1 VKCSEEVLGAAQD
14 IKSHRLQQFL
24 EGWAMK
30 TRSFLSVFIIC
41 GFLCTLGGFQEGSW
55 GAVPPAPDQRSGS
68 AASGSPQ
75 SASPDISATEEEAA
89 IPGPLRS
96 FLRMAAISQ
105 KISPEE
111 VLPLLA
117 RNVVMSGYQSG
128 KPTEFLVLVNWYMDQ
143 ARELEALAG
152 RGQVIHVA
160 NCDDAKRLLV
170 ILGYR
175 LQQSCGPEVALE
187 TADANRAFLTIDS
200 GFPLAD
206 LEQAL
211 REGKPFDTPFASTK
225 VPVLFKTGD
234 WVQNKKNANRGVVDS
249 ILRDPDLARLYWA
262 MSRMD
267 AETARFLWQSLGPK
281 KLIFGA
287 PVLDF
292 YGSQISI
299 RAGRVLVPGGAAA
312 ENAWKDLVGANPRSA
327 ADFVSR
333 LLLKDSGWLA
343 AYFDTLCR
351 VNQTQQAFFTSPRRL
366 QRLYD
371 ALRGHDITPLPTKH
385 SFRPDP
391 GLFLL
396 ETRLQID
403 PNGQPHIPGNVDV
416 WKDVLRRKTD
426 SKLIHEWADKAAS
439 WNNPEQVVEGMFG
452 VSRYSL
458 PEGPVYN
465 FLMLTEID
473 RGRSPGSQ
481 LDVPTARLLAEKF
494 PLFGDQYPVFAEFHA
509 LNNESIT
516 RFLTVAQS
524 LNQIPD
530 RLARTDALG
539 MLQANL
545 GLWQILAR
553 QGQIPDARLNDS
565 WEKILNPFGA
575 LHSSDQVYDAGRAAL
590 AELLRAS
597 TGKTFLPQDQLFV
610 LLAGPEQYTKE
621 GQQLRSEMAGRIR
634 QVIDDQRL
642 VSLDTLISLG
652 DGLDQMAKGKEVS
665 DSLLPLAGELREF
678 EMPKPLF
685 TKSERTEFAAG
696 LYSNRHTA
704 LQMRTDLIKILKT
717 PGTAPAEFTQ
727 AHALLT
733 PFFRDTL
740 VGINYAYYEPPG
752 AQMLHNNPLFVR
764 SHDFSGGDY
773 SGESATASDQV
784 WRSPRIFGRGWTAS
798 GGAHLIGSMADL
810 PYALARVEQDFIV
823 PQNVQSLIW
832 EDLVPGLI
840 TSAVLPRWWSVSR
853 SELHAVALYQRGG
866 EELLSGAAKDEKL
879 RESVLSILSD
889 SLLPQRLEQ
898 LETALRAGHEDE
910 AHALIAPA
918 ETLNLAAEYR
928 RRYPS
933 QQQNWGPAGKELD
946 DLLNRFPIETS
957 LERISADFGVPHPAL
972 AQNYG
977 RELLSMKPIPT
988 FLYYSS
994 RLMAESWD
1002 SGNLYWGRLADEMGY
1017 APVMLN
1023 VLVPQLTRRMVEQTF
1038 ASHLEDWSA
1047 VLRAMRE
1054 TGEEFRQGKIAALPK
1069 NGPTAGL

>member
-1 VKCSEEVLGAAQD
+1 MKRRIRSAFFLFSVLCVFTVVQERAIYAA
-14 IKSHRLQQFL
+14 
-24 EGWAMK
+24 
-30 TRSFLSVFIIC
+30 
-41 GFLCTLGGFQEGSW
+41 
-55 GAVPPAPDQRSGS
+55 PPASPQSSLRGV
-68 AASGSPQ
+68 SGSPRS
-75 SASPDISATEEEAA
+75 SANYSTPEEAA
-89 IPGPLRS
+89 LPGPLRS
-96 FLRMAAISQ
+96 FLRMSAISQ
-105 KISPEE
+105 KVTPDE

-117 RNVVMSGYQSG
+117 RNVVMSGYEG
-128 KPTEFLVLVNWYMDQ
+128 GRPTEFLVLLNWYMDQ
-143 ARELEALAG
+143 ARELQTLAG
-152 RGQVIHVA
+152 KEEVIHVA
-160 NCDDAKRLLV
+160 NCDDAKPLLV

-175 LQQSCGPEVALE
+175 ISRPCGPDVALE

-206 LEQAL
+206 LEDAL
-211 REGKPFDTPFASTK
+211 RTGKPFDLPFAPAK
-225 VPVLFKTGD
+225 VPVLYQSSD

-249 ILRDPDLARLYWA
+249 ILRDPELARLYWA

-267 AETARFLWQSLGPK
+267 TETGEFLWKSVGLK
-281 KLIFGA
+281 KLVLAG

-292 YGSQISI
+292 YGSQISV
-299 RAGRVLVPGGAAA
+299 RSGRVLVPGGAGA
-312 ENAWKDLVGANPRSA
+312 ESAWRDLVGGNPRSP
-327 ADFVSR
+327 ADFVTK
-333 LLLKDSGWLA
+333 LLAKDGGWLA
-343 AYFDTLCR
+343 AYFDTLSR
-351 VNQTQQAFFTSPRRL
+351 VGQTQQAYFTSPRRL
-366 QRLYD
+366 QHFYE
-371 ALRGHDITPLPTKH
+371 ALRGRDITPVPTRH

-396 ETRLQID
+396 ETRLEFD
-403 PNGQPHIPGNVDV
+403 ANGQPHIPGNIEV
-416 WKDVLRRKTD
+416 WKNVLHHKTD
-426 SKLIHEWADKAAS
+426 SKLVHEWAEKAS
-439 WNNPEQVVEGMFG
+439 NWNNPEQVVEGMVG
-452 VSRYSL
+452 VSRYPM

-473 RGRSPGSQ
+473 RSRSRDEH

-509 LNNESIT
+509 LNNDSIS
-516 RFLTVAQS
+516 RFLTVAEG
-524 LNQIPD
+524 LNQIQD
-530 RLARTDALG
+530 RLAKTDALG
-539 MLQANL
+539 MLQSNL

-565 WEKILNPFGA
+565 WQKILTPFA
-575 LHSSDQVYDAGRAAL
+575 SLHSSDQVYEAGRAAL
-590 AELLRAS
+590 AELLRAA
-597 TGKTFLPQDQLFV
+597 TGKTYLPQDQLYV

-621 GQQLRSEMAGRIR
+621 GQQLRSSMAARMH

-652 DGLDQMAKGKEVS
+652 DGLDQMAKGKEVG
-665 DSLLPLAGELREF
+665 DSLLSLAGELREF

-696 LYSNRHTA
+696 VYSNRHTA
-704 LQMRTDLIKILKT
+704 LQMRTDLIKIIKG
-717 PGTAPAEFTQ
+717 PSSPAELTQ

-740 VGINYAYYEPPG
+740 VGLNYAYYEPPG
-752 AQMLHNNPLFVR
+752 AQMIHNNPLFVR

-773 SGESATASDQV
+773 SGEAANASDQI

-840 TSAVLPRWWSVSR
+840 TSAVLPRWWNVSR
-853 SELHAVALYQRGG
+853 NEMHAVALYQRAG
-866 EELLSGAAKDEKL
+866 EELLAAGAKDEKM
-879 RESVLSILSD
+879 REPVLNLLSD
-889 SLLPQRLEQ
+889 CLLPQRLEQ
-898 LETALRAGHEDE
+898 VEIALRAGHDDE
-910 AHALIAPA
+910 ALALIAPS
-918 ETLNLAAEYR
+918 ESFYLAAEYR
-928 RRYPS
+928 QRHRS
-933 QQQNWGPAGKELD
+933 ENLNWGPSATELD
-946 DLLNRFPIETS
+946 ALLEHFPAETS
-957 LERISADFGVPHPAL
+957 MERISDDFGVPHPAL
-972 AQNYG
+972 AQSYG
-977 RELLSMKPIPT
+977 RELMNLKPIPT

-1054 TGEEFRQGKIAALPK
+1054 TGEEFRQGKIASLPK
-1069 NGPTAGL
+1069 SGPLAGL

>member
-1 VKCSEEVLGAAQD
+1 M
-14 IKSHRLQQFL
+14 KSRRTLSLLFL
-24 EGWAMK
+24 
-30 TRSFLSVFIIC
+30 F
-41 GFLCTLGGFQEGSW
+41 GFLCVFTGLDQHAW
-55 GAVPPAPDQRSGS
+55 GRVPSAPRQRSDSDASSSPPPS
-68 AASGSPQ
+68 AHSGS
-75 SASPDISATEEEAA
+75 SAEEVA

-117 RNVVMSGYQSG
+117 RNVVMSGYQGG

-152 RGQVIHVA
+152 RGGVIHVS
-160 NCDDAKRLLV
+160 NCDDAKPLLV

-175 LQQSCGPEVALE
+175 LEQGCGPEAALA

-206 LEQAL
+206 LEETL
-211 REGKPFDTPFASTK
+211 RTGKPLEIPFASTK
-225 VPVLFKTGD
+225 VPVLYKSSD
-234 WVQNKKNANRGVVDS
+234 WVLNKKNANRGVVDS
-249 ILRDPDLARLYWA
+249 ILRDPELARLYWA
-262 MSRMD
+262 LSRMD
-267 AETARFLWQSLGPK
+267 AETGQFLWQSLGAK
-281 KLIFGA
+281 KLIVGA

-299 RAGRVLVPGGAAA
+299 RSGRVLVPGGPAA
-312 ENAWKDLVGANPRSA
+312 ENAWRELVGASPRSP

-333 LLLKDSGWLA
+333 LMSKDSGWLA
-343 AYFDTLCR
+343 SYFDTLSR
-351 VNQTQQAFFTSPRRL
+351 VNQTQQAYFTAPRRL
-366 QRLYD
+366 SRFYD
-371 ALRGHDITPLPTKH
+371 ALRGRDLTPIPTKH

-391 GLFLL
+391 ALFLL
-396 ETRLQID
+396 EARLQIGPD
-403 PNGQPHIPGNVDV
+403 GQPHIPGSVDV

-426 SKLIHEWADKAAS
+426 SRLVREWGDKAGGWS
-439 WNNPEQVVEGMFG
+439 NPEQVVEGMVG
-452 VSRYSL
+452 VSRYAM
-458 PEGPVYN
+458 PDGPVYN
-465 FLMLTEID
+465 FLALTEID
-473 RGRSPGSQ
+473 RGRAPGEQ
-481 LDVPTARLLAEKF
+481 LDIPTARLLAEKF
-494 PLFGDQYPVFAEFHA
+494 PLFGDQYQIFAEFHA
-509 LNNESIT
+509 LNSQSIS
-516 RFLTVAQS
+516 RFLAVAES

-530 RLARTDALG
+530 RLAKTDALG
-539 MLQANL
+539 TLQASL

-553 QGQIPDARLNDS
+553 QGQIPDASVNDS
-565 WEKILNPFGA
+565 WQKILTAFGA
-575 LHSSDQVYDAGRAAL
+575 LHSSEQVYVAGRTAL
-590 AELLRAS
+590 AELIHVS
-597 TGKTFLPQDQLFV
+597 TGKTYLPQDQLLA

-621 GQQLRSEMAGRIR
+621 GQQLRSEMAGRMR
-634 QVIDDQRL
+634 QVIEDQRL

-652 DGLDQMAKGKEVS
+652 DGLDQMSKGKEVAE
-665 DSLLPLAGELREF
+665 SLLPLAGELREF

-685 TKSERTEFAAG
+685 TKRERTEFAAG
-696 LYSNRHTA
+696 IYSNRHTA
-704 LQMRTDLIKILKT
+704 LQMRTDLIKTIKA
-717 PGTAPAEFTQ
+717 PGSPAELTQ
-727 AHALLT
+727 ARALLT

-740 VGINYAYYEPPG
+740 VGLNYAYYEPPG
-752 AQMLHNNPLFVR
+752 AQMMHNNPLFVR

-773 SGESATASDQV
+773 SGEAATASDQV

-840 TSAVLPRWWSVSR
+840 TSAVLPRWWSVTR
-853 SELHAVALYQRGG
+853 NELHAVALYQRGG
-866 EELLSGAAKDEKL
+866 EELLTAAAKDAKL
-879 RESVLSILSD
+879 RDSVVGILTD
-889 SLLPQRLEQ
+889 CLLPQRLEQ
-898 LETALRAGHEDE
+898 VEAALRAGREDD
-910 AHALIAPA
+910 ALALIAPA
-918 ETLNLAAEYR
+918 ESFYVAAEFR
-928 RRYPS
+928 RRHAS
-933 QQQNWGPAGKELD
+933 EKSNWGPAGNELD
-946 DLLNRFPIETS
+946 ALLVHFPAETNA
-957 LERISADFGVPHPAL
+957 ERISEDFGVPHPAL

-977 RELLSMKPIPT
+977 RELLNMKPIPT

-1017 APVMLN
+1017 SPVMLN

-1054 TGEEFRQGKIAALPK
+1054 TGEEFRQGKIAPLPK
-1069 NGPTAGL
+1069 SGPVAGL

>member
-1 VKCSEEVLGAAQD
+1 M
-14 IKSHRLQQFL
+14 KSRR
-24 EGWAMK
+24 M
-30 TRSFLSVFIIC
+30 LSVSLLC
-41 GFLCTLGGFQEGSW
+41 GLVIVVAALSARAWDG
-55 GAVPPAPDQRSGS
+55 VPPTPSQR
-68 AASGSPQ
+68 SGSPQ
-75 SASPDISATEEEAA
+75 SSSPNSLSTAEVVA

-105 KISPEE
+105 QITPED

-117 RNVVMSGYQSG
+117 RNVVMSGYQEG

-143 ARELEALAG
+143 ARELETLAG
-152 RGQVIHVA
+152 RGGVIHVS
-160 NCDDAKRLLV
+160 NCDDAKPLLA

-175 LQQSCGPEVALE
+175 VQQSCGADVALE

-206 LEQAL
+206 LEEAL
-211 REGKPFDTPFASTK
+211 RTGKPFEIPYASTI
-225 VPVLFKTGD
+225 VPVLYKSSD
-234 WVQNKKNANRGVVDS
+234 WVQKKKNANRGVVDS

-267 AETARFLWQSLGPK
+267 TETGQFLWQSLGLK
-281 KLIFGA
+281 KLILYA

-292 YGSQISI
+292 YGSQISVRSG
-299 RAGRVLVPGGAAA
+299 RAIVPGGAAA
-312 ENAWKDLVGANPRSA
+312 ENAWKDLVGASPRSP

-333 LLLKDSGWLA
+333 LLAKDSGWLA
-343 AYFDTLCR
+343 SYFDTLSR
-351 VNQTQQAFFTSPRRL
+351 VSQTQQAFFTAPRRL
-366 QRLYD
+366 GRFYD
-371 ALRGHDITPLPTKH
+371 ALRGHDITPIPTKH

-391 GLFLL
+391 ALFLFEARL
-396 ETRLQID
+396 EVG
-403 PNGQPHIPGNVDV
+403 PNGQPHIPGSIDV

-426 SKLIHEWADKAAS
+426 SKLIREWGDKAGG
-439 WNNPEQVVEGMFG
+439 WNNPDQLVEGMVG
-452 VSRYSL
+452 VSRYAM

-473 RGRSPGSQ
+473 RERAPEEQ
-481 LDVPTARLLAEKF
+481 LDIPTARLLAEKF
-494 PLFGDQYPVFAEFHA
+494 PLFGDQYPMFAEFHA

-516 RFLTVAQS
+516 RFITVAES

-530 RLARTDALG
+530 RLAKTDALG

-553 QGQIPDARLNDS
+553 QGQIPDASMNDS
-565 WEKILNPFGA
+565 WQKMLSAFGA
-575 LHSSDQVYDAGRAAL
+575 LHTSDQVYAAGRTAL
-590 AELLRAS
+590 SELLRAA
-597 TGKTFLPQDQLFV
+597 TGKTYLPQDQLFA

-621 GQQLRSEMAGRIR
+621 GQQLRSEMAGRMR

-652 DGLDQMAKGKEVS
+652 DGLDQMAKGKEVA

-704 LQMRTDLIKILKT
+704 LQMRTDLIKIIKA
-717 PGTAPAEFTQ
+717 PSSPAELAQ

-733 PFFRDTL
+733 PFLRDTL
-740 VGINYAYYEPPG
+740 VGLNYAYYEPPG
-752 AQMLHNNPLFVR
+752 AQMIHNNPLFVR

-773 SGESATASDQV
+773 SGEAATASDQV

-840 TSAVLPRWWSVSR
+840 TSAVLPRWWSVTHN
-853 SELHAVALYQRGG
+853 ELHAVALYQRGG
-866 EELLSGAAKDEKL
+866 EELLAGAAKDEKL
-879 RESVLSILSD
+879 RESVVSILSD
-889 SLLPQRLEQ
+889 CLLPQRLEQ
-898 LETALRAGHEDE
+898 FEAALREGREDD
-910 AHALIAPA
+910 ALALIAPA
-918 ETLNLAAEYR
+918 ESFYVAAEYR
-928 RRYPS
+928 RRYAS
-933 QQQNWGPAGKELD
+933 EKSNWGPAGKELD
-946 DLLNRFPIETS
+946 ELLAHFPAETS
-957 LERISADFGVPHPAL
+957 MERISADFGVPHPAL
-972 AQNYG
+972 AQSYG

-1017 APVMLN
+1017 SPVMLN

-1047 VLRAMRE
+1047 VLRAMRA
-1054 TGEEFRQGKIAALPK
+1054 TGEEFREGKIASLPK
-1069 NGPTAGL
+1069 SGPVAGL

>member
-1 VKCSEEVLGAAQD
+1 M
-14 IKSHRLQQFL
+14 KSRRTFYVFFL
-24 EGWAMK
+24 
-30 TRSFLSVFIIC
+30 C
-41 GFLCTLGGFQEGSW
+41 GFLCALTSLSVRSR
-55 GAVPPAPDQRSGS
+55 GAIPPAPAQQSGS

-75 SASPDISATEEEAA
+75 SAVPDDSSPSEEAS

-105 KISPEE
+105 KITPQE

-117 RNVVMSGYQSG
+117 RNVVMSGYQG
-128 KPTEFLVLVNWYMDQ
+128 GRPTEFLVLVNWYMDQ

-152 RGQVIHVA
+152 RGGVIQVS

-175 LQQSCGPEVALE
+175 LQQTCGPDAALE
-187 TADANRAFLTIDS
+187 TSDANRAFLTIDS

-206 LEQAL
+206 LEDAL
-211 REGKPFDTPFASTK
+211 RTGKPFETPFAPTK
-225 VPVLFKTGD
+225 VPVLYKSSD

-267 AETARFLWQSLGPK
+267 TETGQFLWQSLGPK
-281 KLIFGA
+281 KLILGA

-299 RAGRVLVPGGAAA
+299 RSGRVLVPGGAGA
-312 ENAWKDLVGANPRSA
+312 ENAWKDLVGVSPRSA
-327 ADFVSR
+327 AEFVSR
-333 LLLKDSGWLA
+333 LLIKDSGWQA

-351 VNQTQQAFFTSPRRL
+351 VNQTQQAYFTSPRRL
-366 QRLYD
+366 QRFYD
-371 ALRGHDITPLPTKH
+371 ALRGHDISPIPTKH

-396 ETRLQID
+396 EARLQID
-403 PNGQPHIPGNVDV
+403 PNGQPHIPGSIDV
-416 WKDVLRRKTD
+416 WKGVLRRKTD
-426 SKLIHEWADKAAS
+426 SKLIHEWGEKAGG
-439 WNNPEQVVEGMFG
+439 WGNPEQVVEGMVG
-452 VSRYSL
+452 VSRYAM
-458 PEGPVYN
+458 PQGPVYN

-473 RGRSPGSQ
+473 RGRDPGER
-481 LDVPTARLLAEKF
+481 LDIPTARLLAEKF

-509 LNNESIT
+509 LKNDSIS
-516 RFLTVAQS
+516 RFLAVAEG

-530 RLARTDALG
+530 RLTRTDALG
-539 MLQANL
+539 MLQASL

-553 QGQIPDARLNDS
+553 QGQIPDARLNES
-565 WEKILNPFGA
+565 WQKILNPFA
-575 LHSSDQVYDAGRAAL
+575 TLHTSDQVYQAGRTAL
-590 AELLRAS
+590 GELLRAS
-597 TGKTFLPQDQLFV
+597 TGKTYLPQDQLFV
-610 LLAGPEQYTKE
+610 LLAGPEQYSKE
-621 GQQLRSEMAGRIR
+621 GQQLRSEMAGKMR

-652 DGLDQMAKGKEVS
+652 DGLDQMAKGKEIA

-704 LQMRTDLIKILKT
+704 LQMRTDLIKIIKT
-717 PGTAPAEFTQ
+717 PGSTPAELTQ

-752 AQMLHNNPLFVR
+752 AQMIHNNPLFVR

-773 SGESATASDQV
+773 SGEAATANDQV

-853 SELHAVALYQRGG
+853 NELHAVALYQRGG
-866 EELLSGAAKDEKL
+866 EELLAGAAKDEKL
-879 RESVLSILSD
+879 RESVVRILSD
-889 SLLPQRLEQ
+889 CLLPQRLEQ

-910 AHALIAPA
+910 ALALIAPA
-918 ETLNLAAEYR
+918 ESFTLAAEFR
-928 RRYPS
+928 RQYPS
-933 QQQNWGPAGKELD
+933 QKQNWGLAGKELD
-946 DLLNRFPIETS
+946 ELVSRFPLETS
-957 LERISADFGVPHPAL
+957 VERISEDFGVPHPAL
-972 AQNYG
+972 AQSYG

-994 RLMAESWD
+994 RLLAESWD

-1017 APVMLN
+1017 SPVMLN

-1054 TGEEFRQGKIAALPK
+1054 TGEEFRQGKITSLPK
-1069 NGPTAGL
+1069 SGPSAGL

>member
-1 VKCSEEVLGAAQD
+1 MRSRSVLSA
-14 IKSHRLQQFL
+14 FL
-24 EGWAMK
+24 
-30 TRSFLSVFIIC
+30 LC
-41 GFLCTLGGFQEGSW
+41 GFLCVLAGLCEVSR
-55 GAVPPAPDQRSGS
+55 GATPPAPPQRSGS
-68 AASGSPQ
+68 KVSSTPPSDSNKSSTG
-75 SASPDISATEEEAA
+75 DDAA

-96 FLRMAAISQ
+96 FLRMTAISQ
-105 KISPEE
+105 KITPAE

-117 RNVVMSGYQSG
+117 RNVVMSGYQAG

-152 RGQVIHVA
+152 PGGVIHVS
-160 NCDDAKRLLV
+160 NCDDAKPLLA

-175 LQQSCGPEVALE
+175 LPQSCGPDAALE

-206 LEQAL
+206 LEETL
-211 REGKPFDTPFASTK
+211 RGGKPFEIPYTSTK
-225 VPVLFKTGD
+225 VPVLFKSSD

-267 AETARFLWQSLGPK
+267 TETAQFLWQSLGPK
-281 KLIFGA
+281 KLVLA
-287 PVLDF
+287 SPVLDF

-299 RAGRVLVPGGAAA
+299 RSGRVLVPGGPGA
-312 ENAWKDLVGANPRSA
+312 ENAWKDVVGASPRSPGE
-327 ADFVSR
+327 FISR
-333 LLLKDSGWLA
+333 LLTRDNGWLA
-343 AYFDTLCR
+343 SYYDTLTR
-351 VNQTQQAFFTSPRRL
+351 VSPTQQAYFTAPRRL
-366 QRLYD
+366 SRFYD
-371 ALRGHDITPLPTKH
+371 ALRGRDLNPIPTRH

-391 GLFLL
+391 ALFLL
-396 ETRLQID
+396 EARLQINPD
-403 PNGQPHIPGNVDV
+403 GQPHIPGNIEV
-416 WKDVLRRKTD
+416 WKEVLRRKTD
-426 SKLIHEWADKAAS
+426 SKLIRDWAQKAGG
-439 WNNPEQVVEGMFG
+439 WNNPEQVVEGMVG
-452 VSRYSL
+452 LSRYSM

-473 RGRSPGSQ
+473 RGRAPGEQ
-481 LDVPTARLLAEKF
+481 LNVPTARILAEKF

-509 LNNESIT
+509 LNNESMS
-516 RFLTVAQS
+516 RFLAVAEG

-530 RLARTDALG
+530 RLTRTDALG

-545 GLWQILAR
+545 GLWEILAR
-553 QGQIPDARLNDS
+553 QGQIPDAALNDS
-565 WEKILNPFGA
+565 WEKILNAFGA
-575 LHSSDQVYDAGRAAL
+575 LHSSDQVYVAGRTAL

-597 TGKTFLPQDQLFV
+597 TGKTYLPQDQLFA
-610 LLAGPEQYTKE
+610 LLAGPEQYSRDA
-621 GQQLRSEMAGRIR
+621 QQLRSEMAGRMR

-652 DGLDQMAKGKEVS
+652 DGLDQMSKGKQDA

-704 LQMRTDLIKILKT
+704 LQMRTDLIKIMK
-717 PGTAPAEFTQ
+717 APSGPLDLTQ
-727 AHALLT
+727 ARGLLT
-733 PFFRDTL
+733 PFLRDTL
-740 VGINYAYYEPPG
+740 VGLNYAYYEPPG
-752 AQMLHNNPLFVR
+752 AQMIHNNPLFVR

-773 SGESATASDQV
+773 SGEAASASDQI

-823 PQNVQSLIW
+823 PKNVQSLIW

-840 TSAVLPRWWSVSR
+840 TSAVLSRWWSVTR
-853 SELHAVALYQRGG
+853 NELHAVALYQRGG
-866 EELLSGAAKDEKL
+866 EELLTGAAKDEKL
-879 RESVLSILSD
+879 RESVVEILTD
-889 SLLPQRLEQ
+889 GLLPQRLEQ
-898 LETALRAGHEDE
+898 VETALRTGHEDE
-910 AHALIAPA
+910 ALALVAPA
-918 ETLNLAAEYR
+918 ENFYLAAEYR

-933 QQQNWGPAGKELD
+933 EKYNWGPAGKELD
-946 DLLNRFPIETS
+946 DLIVRFPAETNVA
-957 LERISADFGVPHPAL
+957 RISEDFGVPHPAL

-977 RELLSMKPIPT
+977 RELMNMKPVPT

-1017 APVMLN
+1017 SPVTLN

-1069 NGPTAGL
+1069 RGPSAGL

>member
-1 VKCSEEVLGAAQD
+1 MKSCRTLSLFLVCGSLCVLIG
-14 IKSHRLQQFL
+14 
-24 EGWAMK
+24 
-30 TRSFLSVFIIC
+30 
-41 GFLCTLGGFQEGSW
+41 LCECSW
-55 GAVPPAPDQRSGS
+55 GAAPPAPAQRSGS
-68 AASGSPQ
+68 EASGPPPSSGPNDSSP
-75 SASPDISATEEEAA
+75 AEEVA

-105 KISPEE
+105 KIAPEE

-117 RNVVMSGYQSG
+117 RNVVMSGYQAG

-152 RGQVIHVA
+152 PGGVIHVS
-160 NCDDAKRLLV
+160 NCDDAKPLLV

-175 LQQSCGPEVALE
+175 LPQSCGPEVALE

-206 LEQAL
+206 LEETL
-211 REGKPFDTPFASTK
+211 RGGKPFDTPYVSTK
-225 VPVLFKTGD
+225 VPVLFKSSD
-234 WVQNKKNANRGVVDS
+234 WVQNKKNASRGVVDS
-249 ILRDPDLARLYWA
+249 ILRDPGLARLYWA

-267 AETARFLWQSLGPK
+267 TETAQFLWQSLGPK
-281 KLIFGA
+281 KLILGA
-287 PVLDF
+287 AVLDF
-292 YGSQISI
+292 YGSQISV
-299 RAGRVLVPGGAAA
+299 RSGRVLVPGGAAS
-312 ENAWKDLVGANPRSA
+312 ESAWKDLVGASPRSPA
-327 ADFVSR
+327 EFVSR
-333 LLLKDSGWLA
+333 LLTKDSGWLA
-343 AYFDTLCR
+343 SYFDTLTR
-351 VNQTQQAFFTSPRRL
+351 VGQTQQAYFTAPRHL
-366 QRLYD
+366 QRFYD
-371 ALRGHDITPLPTKH
+371 ALRGHDVNPIPTRH

-391 GLFLL
+391 ALFLL
-396 ETRLQID
+396 EARLQVD
-403 PNGQPHIPGNVDV
+403 PNGQPHIPGNIDV
-416 WKDVLRRKTD
+416 WKEVLRRKTD
-426 SKLIHEWADKAAS
+426 SKLIHEWGEKAGG
-439 WNNPEQVVEGMFG
+439 WNNPEQVVEGMVG
-452 VSRYSL
+452 VSRYAM

-473 RGRSPGSQ
+473 RGRAPGEQ

-494 PLFGDQYPVFAEFHA
+494 PLLGDQYTMFAEFNA
-509 LNNESIT
+509 LNNESIS
-516 RFLTVAQS
+516 RFLTVAES
-524 LNQIPD
+524 LNQISD

-565 WEKILNPFGA
+565 WQKILNAFGA
-575 LHSSDQVYDAGRAAL
+575 LHSSDQVYGAGRTAL
-590 AELLRAS
+590 GELLRAS
-597 TGKTFLPQDQLFV
+597 TGKTYVPQDQLFA
-610 LLAGPEQYTKE
+610 LLAGPEQYSRE
-621 GQQLRSEMAGRIR
+621 AQQLRSEMAGRMR

-652 DGLDQMAKGKEVS
+652 DGLDQMAKGKELA

-704 LQMRTDLIKILKT
+704 LQMRTDLIKIIKA
-717 PGTAPAEFTQ
+717 PGSPAELTQ

-733 PFFRDTL
+733 PFLRDTL
-740 VGINYAYYEPPG
+740 VGLNYAYYEPPG
-752 AQMLHNNPLFVR
+752 AQMIHNNPLFVR

-773 SGESATASDQV
+773 SGEAATASDQV

-798 GGAHLIGSMADL
+798 GGAHLVGSMADL

-840 TSAVLPRWWSVSR
+840 TSAVLPRWWSVTR
-853 SELHAVALYQRGG
+853 NELHAVALYQRGG
-866 EELLSGAAKDEKL
+866 EELLAGAAMDEKL
-879 RESVLSILSD
+879 RESVLDILTD
-889 SLLPQRLEQ
+889 CLLPQRLGQ
-898 LETALRAGHEDE
+898 LESALRAGHEDD
-910 AHALIAPA
+910 ALALIAPA
-918 ETLNLAAEYR
+918 ESFYLATEYR
-928 RRYPS
+928 RRITS
-933 QQQNWGPAGKELD
+933 EKRSWGPAGKELD
-946 DLLNRFPIETS
+946 ELLARFPAETNAA
-957 LERISADFGVPHPAL
+957 RISEDFGVPHPAL
-972 AQNYG
+972 AQSYG
-977 RELLSMKPIPT
+977 RELMSMKPIPT

-1017 APVMLN
+1017 SPVMLN

-1054 TGEEFRQGKIAALPK
+1054 TGEEFRQGKIATLPK
-1069 NGPTAGL
+1069 SGPSAGL

>member
-1 VKCSEEVLGAAQD
+1 M
-14 IKSHRLQQFL
+14 KSR
-24 EGWAMK
+24 
-30 TRSFLSVFIIC
+30 RILSIFSLC
-41 GFLCTLGGFQEGSW
+41 GFLCLSAGLYECAAAGI
-55 GAVPPAPDQRSGS
+55 PPAQTKRSGPE
-68 AASGSPQ
+68 ATASPQ
-75 SASPDISATEEEAA
+75 SKATDDSSPAEEVA

-105 KISPEE
+105 QITPEE

-117 RNVVMSGYQSG
+117 RDVVMSGYQGG
-128 KPTEFLVLVNWYMDQ
+128 KPTEYLVLVNWYMDQ

-152 RGQVIHVA
+152 KGGVIHVS
-160 NCDDAKRLLV
+160 NCDDAKPLLV

-175 LQQSCGPEVALE
+175 LQNSCGPDAALE
-187 TADANRAFLTIDS
+187 TSDANRAFLTIDS

-206 LEQAL
+206 LEETL
-211 REGKPFDTPFASTK
+211 RSGKPFDVPFAPTK
-225 VPVLFKTGD
+225 VPVLFKSSD
-234 WVQNKKNANRGVVDS
+234 WVQKKKNADRGVIDS

-267 AETARFLWQSLGPK
+267 AETGQFLWQSMGPK
-281 KLIFGA
+281 KLILGA
-287 PVLDF
+287 AVLDF

-299 RAGRVLVPGGAAA
+299 RSGRVIVPGGVAA
-312 ENAWKDLVGANPRSA
+312 ETAWKDLVGASPRSPA
-327 ADFVSR
+327 EFVSR
-333 LLLKDSGWLA
+333 LLTKDNGWQA
-343 AYFDTLCR
+343 SYFDTLSR
-351 VNQTQQAFFTSPRRL
+351 ISPAQQAYFTSPRRL
-366 QRLYD
+366 QRFYD
-371 ALRGHDITPLPTKH
+371 ALRGHDTNPIPTKH

-391 GLFLL
+391 ALFLL
-396 ETRLQID
+396 EARLQID
-403 PNGQPHIPGNVDV
+403 ANGQPHIPGNIDV
-416 WKDVLRRKTD
+416 WRDVLRRKTD
-426 SKLIHEWADKAAS
+426 SKLIREWGDKAAG

-452 VSRYSL
+452 VSRYAM

-465 FLMLTEID
+465 FLVLTEID
-473 RGRSPGSQ
+473 RGRAPAEQ

-494 PLFGDQYPVFAEFHA
+494 PLFGDQYPMFAEFHA
-509 LNNESIT
+509 LNNQSIS
-516 RFLTVAQS
+516 RFLTVAES

-539 MLQANL
+539 MLQANI

-553 QGQIPDARLNDS
+553 QGQIPDASLNDS
-565 WEKILNPFGA
+565 WQKIVNEFGA
-575 LHSSDQVYDAGRAAL
+575 LHTSDQVYKAGRASL

-597 TGKTFLPQDQLFV
+597 TGKTYLPQDQLFA

-621 GQQLRSEMAGRIR
+621 AQQLRSEMAGRMR

-652 DGLDQMAKGKEVS
+652 DGLDQLAKGTDVAE
-665 DSLLPLAGELREF
+665 SLLPLAGELREF

-685 TKSERTEFAAG
+685 TKSERTEFAEG

-704 LQMRTDLIKILKT
+704 LQMRTDLIKIIKA
-717 PGTAPAEFTQ
+717 PGSPAELTQ

-733 PFFRDTL
+733 PFLRDTL
-740 VGINYAYYEPPG
+740 VGLNYAYYEPPG
-752 AQMLHNNPLFVR
+752 AQMIHNNPLFVR
-764 SHDFSGGDY
+764 SHDFSGGEY
-773 SGESATASDQV
+773 SGEAASASDQV

-840 TSAVLPRWWSVSR
+840 TSAVLPRWWSVTR
-853 SELHAVALYQRGG
+853 NELHAVALYQRAG
-866 EELLSGAAKDEKL
+866 EELLSDAATDEKL
-879 RESVLSILSD
+879 REPVVSILSD
-889 SLLPQRLEQ
+889 CLLPLRLEQ
-898 LETALRAGHEDE
+898 VETALRAGHEEE
-910 AHALIAPA
+910 ALAQIAPG
-918 ETLNLAAEYR
+918 ETFYLAAEYR
-928 RRYPS
+928 RRNAS
-933 QQQNWGPAGKELD
+933 EKQHWGPAGKELD
-946 DLLNRFPIETS
+946 ELLAHSPAETDP
-957 LERISADFGVPHPAL
+957 ERISEDFGVPHPAL
-972 AQNYG
+972 AQSYG
-977 RELLSMKPIPT
+977 RELMSMKPIPT

-1017 APVMLN
+1017 SPVMLN
-1023 VLVPQLTRRMVEQTF
+1023 VIVPQLTRRMVEQTF

-1054 TGEEFRQGKIAALPK
+1054 TGEEFRQGKIATLPK
-1069 NGPTAGL
+1069 SRPVAGL

>member
-1 VKCSEEVLGAAQD
+1 M
-14 IKSHRLQQFL
+14 KSHRN
-24 EGWAMK
+24 
-30 TRSFLSVFIIC
+30 LSVFLFC
-41 GFLCTLGGFQEGSW
+41 GLLVVLGGSCGS
-55 GAVPPAPDQRSGS
+55 ALDAAPPAPAQRPGS
-68 AASGSPQ
+68 KVSAPPPSSDASDS
-75 SASPDISATEEEAA
+75 STAEEVA

-105 KISPEE
+105 KITPDE

-117 RNVVMSGYQSG
+117 RNVVMSGYQAG

-143 ARELEALAG
+143 ARELESLAG
-152 RGQVIHVA
+152 KGGLIHVS
-160 NCDDAKRLLV
+160 NCDEAKPLLV

-175 LQQSCGPEVALE
+175 LPQSCGPDAALE

-206 LEQAL
+206 LEETL
-211 REGKPFDTPFASTK
+211 RGGNPFELPYTSTK
-225 VPVLFKTGD
+225 VPVLFKSSD
-234 WVQNKKNANRGVVDS
+234 WVENKKNANRGVVDS
-249 ILRDPDLARLYWA
+249 ILRDPGLARLYWS

-267 AETARFLWQSLGPK
+267 TETAEFLWKSLGPK
-281 KLIFGA
+281 KLILGA

-299 RAGRVLVPGGAAA
+299 RSGRVLVPGGPGA
-312 ENAWKDLVGANPRSA
+312 ENAWKDLVGASPRSA

-333 LLLKDSGWLA
+333 LLTKDSGWLA
-343 AYFDTLCR
+343 SYFDTLTR
-351 VNQTQQAFFTSPRRL
+351 VSQTQQAYFTSPRRL
-366 QRLYD
+366 ERFYN
-371 ALRGHDITPLPTKH
+371 ALRGHDVNPLPTKH

-391 GLFLL
+391 ALFLL
-396 ETRLQID
+396 EARLQVE

-416 WKDVLRRKTD
+416 WKEVLRRKTD
-426 SKLIHEWADKAAS
+426 SKLIREWGDKAAG
-439 WNNPEQVVEGMFG
+439 WNNPEQVVEGMVG
-452 VSRYSL
+452 VSRYAM
-458 PEGPVYN
+458 PEGPVFN

-473 RGRSPGSQ
+473 RGRAPGEQ
-481 LDVPTARLLAEKF
+481 LDVSTARLLAEKF
-494 PLFGDQYPVFAEFHA
+494 PLYGDQYPVFAEFHA

-516 RFLTVAQS
+516 RFLAVAEG
-524 LNQIPD
+524 LNQISD
-530 RLARTDALG
+530 RLTKTDALG

-565 WEKILNPFGA
+565 WQKILSAFGA
-575 LHSSDQVYDAGRAAL
+575 LHSSDQVYTAGRTAL
-590 AELLRAS
+590 SELLRAS
-597 TGKTFLPQDQLFV
+597 TGKTYLPQDQIFA
-610 LLAGPEQYTKE
+610 LLAGPEQYNRE
-621 GQQLRSEMAGRIR
+621 AQQLRSEMAGRMR

-652 DGLDQMAKGKEVS
+652 DGLDQMAKGKEAA
-665 DSLLPLAGELREF
+665 DALLPLAGELREF

-704 LQMRTDLIKILKT
+704 LQMRTDLIKIIKA
-717 PGTAPAEFTQ
+717 PGSPSELVQ
-727 AHALLT
+727 AHGLLT
-733 PFFRDTL
+733 PFLRDTL
-740 VGINYAYYEPPG
+740 VGLNYAYYEPPG
-752 AQMLHNNPLFVR
+752 AQMIHNNPLFVR

-773 SGESATASDQV
+773 SGEAANASDQI

-823 PQNVQSLIW
+823 PKNVQSLIW

-840 TSAVLPRWWSVSR
+840 TSAVLPRWWSVTPN
-853 SELHAVALYQRGG
+853 ELHAVALYQREG
-866 EELLSGAAKDEKL
+866 EELLTGAAKDEKL
-879 RESVLSILSD
+879 REPVLGILTD
-889 SLLPQRLEQ
+889 CLLPQRLEQ
-898 LETALRAGHEDE
+898 VETALRAGRDDD
-910 AHALIAPA
+910 ALALIAPA
-918 ETLNLAAEYR
+918 ESFYLAAEYR
-928 RRYPS
+928 QRFNSDKRNS
-933 QQQNWGPAGKELD
+933 GPAGKELD
-946 DLLNRFPIETS
+946 ELLARFPAETNVA
-957 LERISADFGVPHPAL
+957 RISEDFGVPHPAL
-972 AQNYG
+972 AQSYG
-977 RELLSMKPIPT
+977 RELMNIKPIPT

-1017 APVMLN
+1017 SPVKLN

-1054 TGEEFRQGKIAALPK
+1054 TGEEFRQGKIAGLPK
-1069 NGPTAGL
+1069 SGSSAGL

>member
-1 VKCSEEVLGAAQD
+1 M
-14 IKSHRLQQFL
+14 KSRRTLPLVFL
-24 EGWAMK
+24 
-30 TRSFLSVFIIC
+30 F
-41 GFLCTLGGFQEGSW
+41 GFLCAFTGLDQHAW
-55 GAVPPAPDQRSGS
+55 GRVPSAPRQRSDSDASSSLPPSAHGGS
-68 AASGSPQ
+68 
-75 SASPDISATEEEAA
+75 SAEEVA

-105 KISPEE
+105 KISPDE

-117 RNVVMSGYQSG
+117 RNVVMSGYQGG

-152 RGQVIHVA
+152 RGGVIHVS
-160 NCDDAKRLLV
+160 NCDDAKPLLV

-175 LQQSCGPEVALE
+175 LEQGCGPDAALE

-206 LEQAL
+206 LEETL
-211 REGKPFDTPFASTK
+211 RTGKPFDIPFASTK
-225 VPVLFKTGD
+225 VSVLYKSSD
-234 WVQNKKNANRGVVDS
+234 WVLNKKNANRGVVDS
-249 ILRDPDLARLYWA
+249 ILRDPELARLYWA
-262 MSRMD
+262 LSRMD
-267 AETARFLWQSLGPK
+267 AETGQFLWQSLGAK
-281 KLIFGA
+281 KLILGA

-299 RAGRVLVPGGAAA
+299 RSGRVLVPGGPAA
-312 ENAWKDLVGANPRSA
+312 ENAWRDLVGASPRSP

-333 LLLKDSGWLA
+333 LMTKDGGWLA
-343 AYFDTLCR
+343 SYFDTLSR
-351 VNQTQQAFFTSPRRL
+351 VNQTQQAYFTAPRRL
-366 QRLYD
+366 SRCYD
-371 ALRGHDITPLPTKH
+371 ALRGRDLTPIPTKH

-391 GLFLL
+391 ALFLL
-396 ETRLQID
+396 EARLQIGSD
-403 PNGQPHIPGNVDV
+403 GQPHIPGSVDV
-416 WKDVLRRKTD
+416 WKDVLRRKSD
-426 SKLIHEWADKAAS
+426 SKLIREWGDKAGGWS
-439 WNNPEQVVEGMFG
+439 NPEQVVEGMVG
-452 VSRYSL
+452 VSRYAM
-458 PEGPVYN
+458 PDGPVYN
-465 FLMLTEID
+465 FLALTEID
-473 RGRSPGSQ
+473 RGRAPGEQ
-481 LDVPTARLLAEKF
+481 LDIPTARLLAEKF
-494 PLFGDQYPVFAEFHA
+494 PLFGDQYQIFAEFHM
-509 LNNESIT
+509 LNSQSIS
-516 RFLTVAQS
+516 RFLAVAES

-530 RLARTDALG
+530 RLAKTDALG
-539 MLQANL
+539 TLQASL

-553 QGQIPDARLNDS
+553 QGQIPDASVNDS
-565 WEKILNPFGA
+565 WQKILTAFSA
-575 LHSSDQVYDAGRAAL
+575 LHSSEQVYVAGRAAL
-590 AELLRAS
+590 AELIRVS
-597 TGKTFLPQDQLFV
+597 TGKTYLPQDQLLA

-621 GQQLRSEMAGRIR
+621 GQQLRSEMAGRMR

-652 DGLDQMAKGKEVS
+652 DGLDQMSKGKEVAE
-665 DSLLPLAGELREF
+665 SLLPLAGELREF

-696 LYSNRHTA
+696 IYSNRHTA
-704 LQMRTDLIKILKT
+704 LQMRTDLIKIIKS
-717 PGTAPAEFTQ
+717 PGSPAELTQ
-727 AHALLT
+727 ARALLT

-740 VGINYAYYEPPG
+740 VGLNYAYYEPPG
-752 AQMLHNNPLFVR
+752 AQMIHNNPLFVR

-773 SGESATASDQV
+773 SGEAATASDQV

-840 TSAVLPRWWSVSR
+840 TSAVLPRWWSVTR
-853 SELHAVALYQRGG
+853 NELHAVALYQRGG
-866 EELLSGAAKDEKL
+866 EELLTAAAKDAKL
-879 RESVLSILSD
+879 RDSVMGILTD
-889 SLLPQRLEQ
+889 CLLPQRLEQ
-898 LETALRAGHEDE
+898 VEAALRAGREDD
-910 AHALIAPA
+910 ALALIAPA
-918 ETLNLAAEYR
+918 ESFYLAAEFR
-928 RRYPS
+928 RRDAS
-933 QQQNWGPAGKELD
+933 EKSNWGPAGNELD
-946 DLLNRFPIETS
+946 ALLMHFPAETNA
-957 LERISADFGVPHPAL
+957 ERISEDFGVPHPAL

-977 RELLSMKPIPT
+977 RELLNMKPIPT

-1017 APVMLN
+1017 SPVMLN

-1054 TGEEFRQGKIAALPK
+1054 TGEEFRQGKIASLPK
-1069 NGPTAGL
+1069 SGPVAGL